1 MSNLTLQ
8 NSYTIFA
15 TTIKKLLQA
24 GTRQAKIQFSGDFGK
39 GDKQWKAAENRDLW
53 WDVSDSRCWMF
64 LMVENIKE
72 VQKCVPSS
80 KRIQSQS
87 FR

>member
-39 GDKQWKAAENRDLW
+39 GDKQ
-53 WDVSDSRCWMF
+53 
-64 LMVENIKE
+64 
-72 VQKCVPSS
+72 
-80 KRIQSQS
+80 
-87 FR
+87 